1 MSRRDFLSAAPKRA
15 AGKRADMEHHEV
27 IIIGG
32 GPSGLA
38 TALAL
43 SQSGVKDVVVLEREQ
58 EAGGIPRHCGHRGF
72 APYKNFG
79 LMTGPNLARQL
90 RDQTKG
96 LDIRTSTTVLEFTL
110 RGNLRVHSAQGI
122 AEMSAGKIVL
132 ATGTRESSRAA
143 RLIGGNK
150 IKGVMNTG
158 ELQQRVYLNGEKP
171 FKRPVIVGSEWVS
184 YSTLLTCRHLQV
196 KPVMMLAEESE
207 SAAPGYFSLGARL
220 LGTKLVKGA
229 KLIAIHGAHAVEA
242 VEIEQNGTRRKVECD
257 AVVLTG
263 KFRSE
268 SALFAN
274 GFLEREG
281 WAPKVTEAF
290 KTSRPNIFA
299 VGNVLGHLETA
310 GRCMAQGRELAK
322 VFTA

>member
-1 MSRRDFLSAAPKRA
+1 
-15 AGKRADMEHHEV
+15 MEHHEV

-32 GPSGLA
+32 GPAGLS

-43 SQSGVKDVVVLEREQ
+43 SLQGVKDVVVLEREA
-58 EAGGIPRHCGHRGF
+58 EAGGIPRHCGHKGF

-90 RDQTKG
+90 REQTKQ

-110 RGNLRVHSAQGI
+110 RGNLRVHTAQGI
-122 AEMSAGKIVL
+122 AEMTAGKIVL

-150 IKGVMNTG
+150 LKGVMNTG
-158 ELQQRVYLNGEKP
+158 ELQQLVYLNGEKP

-196 KPVMMLAEESE
+196 KPVMMLAEASA
-207 SAAPGYFSLGARL
+207 SAAPAYFSLGAKL
-220 LGTKLVKGA
+220 LGTRVLNGA
-229 KLIAIHGAHAVEA
+229 KLIAIHGQHAVEA
-242 VEIEQNGTRRKVECD
+242 VEIEQGGRRRQVECD

-263 KFRSE
+263 KFHSE
-268 SALFAN
+268 SALYAA

-281 WAPKVTEAF
+281 WAPKITEQF
-290 KTSRPNIFA
+290 KTSKPNIFA

-310 GRCMAQGRELAK
+310 GRCMAQGRDLAK
-322 VFTA
+322 VLAG

>member
-1 MSRRDFLSAAPKRA
+1 
-15 AGKRADMEHHEV
+15 MEHHDV

-32 GPSGLA
+32 GPAGLA
-38 TALAL
+38 AALEL
-43 SQSGVKDVVVLEREQ
+43 SQSAAKDVVVLEREA
-58 EAGGIPRHCGHRGF
+58 EAGGIPRHCGHKGF

-79 LMTGPNLARQL
+79 LMTGPHLARHL
-90 RDQTKG
+90 REQTKA

-122 AEMSAGKIVL
+122 VEMSANKIVL

-171 FKRPVIVGSEWVS
+171 FERPVIVGSEWVS

-196 KPVMMLAEESE
+196 KPAMMLAEESE
-207 SAAPGYFSLGARL
+207 HAAPGYFAFGARL
-220 LGTKLVKGA
+220 LGTKVVKDATLV
-229 KLIAIHGAHAVEA
+229 AIRGHHSVEA
-242 VEIEQNGTRRKVECD
+242 VEIEQNGARRTVECD

-263 KFRSE
+263 RFRSE
-268 SALFAN
+268 SALYAS
-274 GFLEREG
+274 GFLDCQG
-281 WAPKVTEAF
+281 FAPKVTEQF

-299 VGNVLGHLETA
+299 VGNVLGQLETA
-310 GRCMAQGRELAK
+310 GRCMLQGQEVAK
-322 VFTA
+322 VLMQ

>member
-1 MSRRDFLSAAPKRA
+1 
-15 AGKRADMEHHEV
+15 MEHHDV

-32 GPSGLA
+32 GPAGLA
-38 TALAL
+38 TALEL
-43 SQSGVKDVVVLEREQ
+43 SQSGAKDVVVLEREA
-58 EAGGIPRHCGHRGF
+58 EAGGIPRHCGHKGF

-79 LMTGPNLARQL
+79 LMTGPHLARHL
-90 RDQTKG
+90 REQTTA

-122 AEMSAGKIVL
+122 VEMSAGKIVL

-184 YSTLLTCRHLQV
+184 YSTLLTCRQLQV
-196 KPVMMLAEESE
+196 KPAMMLAEESE
-207 SAAPGYFSLGARL
+207 HAAPVYFAFGARL
-220 LGTKLVKGA
+220 LGTKVIKGA
-229 KLIAIHGAHAVEA
+229 TLVAIRGRNSVEA
-242 VEIEQNGTRRKVECD
+242 VEIEQNGARRTVECD

-263 KFRSE
+263 RFRSE
-268 SALFAN
+268 SALYASGLLDCQ
-274 GFLEREG
+274 GF
-281 WAPKVTEAF
+281 APKVTEQF
-290 KTSRPNIFA
+290 KTSKPNIFA

-310 GRCMAQGRELAK
+310 GHCMQQGRELAK
-322 VFTA
+322 VLCA